1 MDWIDLPQDT
11 ERWRDFV
18 NELMKFVSHKMRGIS

>member
-11 ERWRDFV
+11 EGWRDFV
-18 NELMKFVSHKMRGIS
+18 NELMNFVCHKMRGIS